1 MFFIDCSCRSTTH
14 LSAHCRRLTSSC
26 PSDCV
31 RRLRVSVLDLA
42 CCPVTVHTRT
52 RRTDRN
58 QAGTPLSP
66 PHVTSPVRICPFLPL
81 TSCLS
86 RICTA
91 WAVCTCGPCTH
102 LLFCLCPSA
111 CSRIWVGACMYMY
124 LPIYLQHTLF
134 RLVCVCDAGS
144 VVLCS
149 VLFVPL
155 RLTSSSDC
163 CRSIHPSI
171 HRVGQRRTG
180 QRRVGRCRMRRRTG
194 WLAGVVLV
202 CTCRDGNV
210 DRRKDAC
217 FFKAEGRWL
226 GALVFVCLS
235 VCFAVCV
242 VRMTVKRKGRA
253 DANNRLAR

>member
-1 MFFIDCSCRSTTH
+1 
-14 LSAHCRRLTSSC
+14 
-26 PSDCV
+26 
-31 RRLRVSVLDLA
+31 
-42 CCPVTVHTRT
+42 
-52 RRTDRN
+52 
-58 QAGTPLSP
+58 
-66 PHVTSPVRICPFLPL
+66 
-81 TSCLS
+81 
-86 RICTA
+86 
-91 WAVCTCGPCTH
+91 
-102 LLFCLCPSA
+102 
-111 CSRIWVGACMYMY
+111 MYMY

-180 QRRVGRCRMRRRTG
+180 QRRVGRCRMRWSTG
-194 WLAGVVLV
+194 WLVGVVLV
-202 CTCRDGNV
+202 CTCRQVGRNKCLRGRDGNV